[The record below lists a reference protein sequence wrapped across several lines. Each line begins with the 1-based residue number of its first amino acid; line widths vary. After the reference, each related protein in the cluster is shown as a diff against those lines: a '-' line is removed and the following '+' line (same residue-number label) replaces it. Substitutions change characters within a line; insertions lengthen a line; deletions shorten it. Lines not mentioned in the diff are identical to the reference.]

1 VEEAVKAGVLLSWKT
16 SEAETEEAEEEEAA
30 AAEGRAEGFTG
41 LSPTSPGRVCHYVP
55 IFI

>member
-1 VEEAVKAGVLLSWKT
+1 MKAGVLLSWKT